1 MAIAMLKPLLEY
13 TWILKIQD
21 FLALTLIFSV
31 LSFILYIDPLALR
44 LHDDTYFWSLT
55 FGMHPAV

>member
-31 LSFILYIDPLALR
+31 LSFILYIDPLSLR
-44 LHDDTYFWSLT
+44 LDDYTYFWFLT
-55 FGMHPAV
+55 FGMYPSV

>member
-31 LSFILYIDPLALR
+31 LSFILYIDPLSLR
-44 LHDDTYFWSLT
+44 LDDDTYFWSLT
-55 FGMHPAV
+55 FVMYPSV

>member
-31 LSFILYIDPLALR
+31 LSFILYIDPSEVEFVHAVTAGGSVKFLLA
-44 LHDDTYFWSLT
+44 
-55 FGMHPAV
+55 V